1 MKQSAWINAR
11 LLCPVRGLD
20 ADADAQGGILVED
33 GIISAIGAEVQADS
47 LSPDTQIHDCA
58 GATLTTGLFDFR
70 VYTGEP
76 SSPEKEG
83 FASAARAA
91 AAGGVTSFAVLPD
104 AKTGSIDDEGGLNYV
119 ARRARLERGAKIY
132 PWATITMG
140 ARGEVLSDMGL
151 LREGGAIGFT
161 DGENPVEDS
170 RLLENAMRYGTS
182 FDLLLAGRPEDLHL
196 AGSGVMNAGALAAR
210 LGLEGRSAVAE
221 VAGLERDLRLVA
233 QTGSRYHVSGV
244 STALAVEVLV
254 NAKARGLRVT
264 ADTAPQY
271 FLLTE
276 EEVGDYR
283 TFARLLPPL
292 RSEADRA
299 AIESAVGD
307 GTIDLITSAHTPQDQ
322 ESKRVPFSEAAEGM
336 VGLETLFVTAWEL
349 VERGVCTEQE
359 LMQRLASI
367 PAGLAGYESALKI
380 GASAD
385 LMVYERANDTVDASQ
400 FRSRS
405 QNTLFDGFETSVRV
419 KQTVVDGRVVYDG
432 S

>member
-1 MKQSAWINAR
+1 M
-11 LLCPVRGLD
+11 
-20 ADADAQGGILVED
+20 
-33 GIISAIGAEVQADS
+33 
-47 LSPDTQIHDCA
+47 
-58 GATLTTGLFDFR
+58 
-70 VYTGEP
+70 
-76 SSPEKEG
+76 
-83 FASAARAA
+83 
-91 AAGGVTSFAVLPD
+91 
-104 AKTGSIDDEGGLNYV
+104 
-119 ARRARLERGAKIY
+119 
-132 PWATITMG
+132 
-140 ARGEVLSDMGL
+140 
-151 LREGGAIGFT
+151 
-161 DGENPVEDS
+161 
-170 RLLENAMRYGTS
+170 
-182 FDLLLAGRPEDLHL
+182 
-196 AGSGVMNAGALAAR
+196 
-210 LGLEGRSAVAE
+210 AE